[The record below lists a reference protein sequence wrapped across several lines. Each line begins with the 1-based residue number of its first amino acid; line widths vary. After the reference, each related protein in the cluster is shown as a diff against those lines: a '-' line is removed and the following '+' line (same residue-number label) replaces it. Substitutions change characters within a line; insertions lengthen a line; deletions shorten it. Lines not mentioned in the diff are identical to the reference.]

1 MTTTTTTRW
10 PSFWTPP
17 PSMERWGTGT
27 WPPPDQR
34 MVTIVTIYRYYEGAA
49 AAIETTGQNL
59 LLSVCG
65 ASRLHPLNAH
75 RGTMR
80 YKRLST
86 GRRSCEHLNNIH
98 VCRVFFL
105 SNEDVKWGFPHSFS
119 LLTLLLISWRLHLMG
134 WTVSRQRQDFRPS
147 TWYLRGCTTQI
158 LHRDSRMNWLD
169 FAGQRLKVSV
179 VVTSHQSHALECD
192 ILGTPWGEFLQ
203 M

>member
-34 MVTIVTIYRYYEGAA
+34 MVTIVMIYRHYEGAA

-65 ASRLHPLNAH
+65 ASRPHPLHAH

-80 YKRLST
+80 YQRTTLKQHTCVQGL
-86 GRRSCEHLNNIH
+86 
-98 VCRVFFL
+98 FL

-147 TWYLRGCTTQI
+147 TWSLRRCTTQI
-158 LHRDSRMNWLD
+158 LRRDSRMNWLD

-179 VVTSHQSHALECD
+179 VVTPHQSRALECD